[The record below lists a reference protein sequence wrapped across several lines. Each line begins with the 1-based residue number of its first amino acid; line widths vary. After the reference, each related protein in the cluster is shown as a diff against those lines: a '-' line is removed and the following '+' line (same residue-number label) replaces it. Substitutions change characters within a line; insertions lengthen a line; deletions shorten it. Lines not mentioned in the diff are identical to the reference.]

1 MLKVLCLSLKDNKTV
16 NKNRCSLDI
25 AREVLSIALVRV
37 CKTRIMYRANLSFL
51 QLEKYLKALLVNGL
65 LSFDGESGYLT
76 TALGKEF
83 LALYENYLKQ
93 FTQLRGEVERSTKD
107 RQHLEN
113 MCGLGKNYPS
123 NN

>member
-1 MLKVLCLSLKDNKTV
+1 
-16 NKNRCSLDI
+16 
-25 AREVLSIALVRV
+25 
-37 CKTRIMYRANLSFL
+37 MYGANLSFL